1 MVGWYT
7 LITDKWHQK
16 SYLKTTCMPGVLV
29 GRCIEELKISM
40 IPSVFIIQFD
50 GKAWTKIGEVGP
62 RNQKRRGGSLVNWML
77 PIIPKF
83 WNTVPK
89 KLPFT
94 EQRKT
99 NNFKIHAGSRHFSLN
114 RSKSW
119 KRGAMLSM
127 DALHGPAAQWQFGIW
142 AQYGSIDRLMARF

>member
-16 SYLKTTCMPGVLV
+16 SYLKTTCMQGVLV
-29 GRCIEELKISM
+29 TRCIEELKIPWFLLLSSFNSM
-40 IPSVFIIQFD
+40 ERPGNNRWSRTPQS
-50 GKAWTKIGEVGP
+50 KTPWW
-62 RNQKRRGGSLVNWML
+62 SLVNWLL

-99 NNFKIHAGSRHFSLN
+99 HNFKIHAESRHFSLK

-142 AQYGSIDRLMARF
+142 AQYGSIDRLLFCF